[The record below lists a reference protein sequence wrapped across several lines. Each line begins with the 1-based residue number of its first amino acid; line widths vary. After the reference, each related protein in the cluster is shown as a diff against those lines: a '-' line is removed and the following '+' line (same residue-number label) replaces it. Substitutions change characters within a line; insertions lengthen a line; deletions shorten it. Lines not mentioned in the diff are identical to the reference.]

1 MTNTTLIAKHHVPG
15 TSAYVAIT
23 EEPNTAGPFTVR
35 LYDTTNVHA
44 GKTGT
49 AKDEASARKLANR
62 YWIEYRDAARATKPP
77 APAIDVP
84 AGRYAVE
91 INGKLGFFKVDR
103 PTEGRWAGYV
113 FVKQMASDT
122 EYPVR
127 GFRRGAVLDVIAVD
141 PQAASLRYGQEIGAC
156 GVCGRT
162 LTDEDSRAR
171 GIGPICADKM
181 GW

>member
-1 MTNTTLIAKHHVPG
+1 MTLIAKHHVPG
-15 TSAYVAIT
+15 TNAYVAIT
-23 EEPNTAGPFTVR
+23 EEPSTAGPFTVC
-35 LYDTTNVHA
+35 LYDTSNIHA

-49 AKDEASARKLANR
+49 AKDEASARALANR
-62 YWIEYRDAARATKPP
+62 YWVEYRDAGRRQAPLTAR
-77 APAIDVP
+77 ISDNRVP

-91 INGKLGFFKVDR
+91 IDGRLGFFKVDR
-103 PTEGRWAGYV
+103 PTEGRWAGFV
-113 FVKQMASDT
+113 FIKQMASDT
-122 EYPVR
+122 EYLVR
-127 GFRRGAVLDVIAVD
+127 GERRNLVYAAIATS
-141 PQAASLRYGQEIGAC
+141 PTAASVRYGREIGAC

>member
-1 MTNTTLIAKHHVPG
+1 MTLIAKHHVPG
-15 TSAYVAIT
+15 TSAFVAIT
-23 EEPNTAGPFTVR
+23 DEPSTAGPFTVC
-35 LYDTTNVHA
+35 LYDTADIHA

-49 AKDEASARKLANR
+49 AKDEASARALANR
-62 YWIEYRDAARATKPP
+62 YWVEYRDAARAAQ
-77 APAIDVP
+77 APVLDVP

-91 INGKLGFFKVDR
+91 IDGRLGFFKVDR
-103 PTEGRWAGYV
+103 PTGRWAGYYV

-127 GFRRGAVLDVIAVD
+127 GPRRGVVLDAIAAD
-141 PQAASLRYGQEIGAC
+141 PQAASVRYGREIGAC

>member
-35 LYDTTNVHA
+35 LYDTSNLHA

-49 AKDEASARKLANR
+49 ANTEPDARALANR
-62 YWIEYRDAARATKPP
+62 YWIEYRDAARVK
-77 APAIDVP
+77 APVLGVR

-91 INGKLGFFKVDR
+91 IDGVLGFFKVDC

-127 GFRRGAVLDVIAVD
+127 GTRRGVVLDTIAAD
-141 PQAASLRYGQEIGAC
+141 PQAASVRYGQEIGAC

-162 LTDEDSRAR
+162 LTDEDSRTR